1 MFKKKYFPKKIL
13 TVLISILA
21 FIILFNS
28 SLGLDIKK
36 VISILKLIDFSY
48 FFLSILFFFF
58 SNYFSSIKFYLV
70 CNFSFNNTI
79 KSKKFVHINLASL
92 FLAYF
97 FPYGPTGDIYR
108 IYYINQNLGLRFSNT
123 LMLCVSDRICSV
135 YLTFVTGILTLIIY
149 LFISKNTYLLFEQLI
164 WWISGIILMYSLLN
178 KNIFKCFYLIKKF
191 KIFRFFLKTRY
202 FLLKCFNNISV
213 FVSGIFQVLLFSIA
227 LFFAAKAIFPES
239 SFLVWLLFGPLT
251 LIVQATPMFFTGWGA
266 REVLLITLTKLNF
279 FITDNNT
286 MLTISIVIGLGSIL
300 ASLPGFF
307 SLLFLNKFKVLRY

>member
-1 MFKKKYFPKKIL
+1 MFKKKYFPKKNL
-13 TVLISILA
+13 TIVISILA

-28 SLGLDIKK
+28 SLGLDINQ
-36 VISILKLIDFSY
+36 VISIFKLIDFSY
-48 FFLSILFFFF
+48 FFLSILFFFL

-70 CNFSFNNTI
+70 CNLSFNDKVN
-79 KSKKFVHINLASL
+79 SRKFVHINLASL

-108 IYYINQNLGLRFSNT
+108 IYYINQNLRLTFSNT

-135 YLTFVTGILTLIIY
+135 YLTFVTGILTLIVY
-149 LFISKNTYLLFEQLI
+149 LYISKNTYLLVEQMI
-164 WWISGIILMYSLLN
+164 WWISGITLMFSLLN
-178 KNIFKCFYLIKKF
+178 KKIYKCFYLIKKF
-191 KIFRFFLKTRY
+191 KIFKFFLKTRY
-202 FLLKCFNNISV
+202 FLLQCFKNISV
-213 FVSGIFQVLLFSIA
+213 FISGIFQVLLFSIA
-227 LFFAAKAIFPES
+227 LFFAAKAIFAES

-279 FITDNNT
+279 FMIDNNT